1 MSVRNYYTC
10 QQTLKRGVLFIKL
23 VSWNENNYASSAF
36 NTIFV
41 IVPGCIPLLVQLIYN
56 QDGGGEAAN
65 QDRSNLANATAS
77 SWMLT
82 EADKET
88 RVSAAQALHNLVY
101 NSCDDRKVK
110 REIRI
115 LKLLELIRSY
125 ADRLRDAIL
134 HQLHHHDQEIDNR
147 LPLLLD
153 GNWIYFWLF

>member
-1 MSVRNYYTC
+1 MY
-10 QQTLKRGVLFIKL
+10 
-23 VSWNENNYASSAF
+23 F
-36 NTIFV
+36 NL
-41 IVPGCIPLLVQLIYN
+41 PGCIPLLVQLIYN
-56 QDGGGEAAN
+56 QDGGGESNN
-65 QDRSNLANATAS
+65 QDRANPSNATAN

-88 RVSAAQALHNLVY
+88 RASAAQALHNLVY
-101 NSCDDRKVK
+101 NSADDRKVK

-125 ADRLRDAIL
+125 ADRLRDAIM

-153 GNWIYFWLF
+153 GIRR

>member
-1 MSVRNYYTC
+1 M
-10 QQTLKRGVLFIKL
+10 
-23 VSWNENNYASSAF
+23 
-36 NTIFV
+36 
-41 IVPGCIPLLVQLIYN
+41 IYN

-65 QDRSNLANATAS
+65 QDRSNLASATAS

-88 RVSAAQALHNLVY
+88 RASAAQALHNLVY

-153 GNWIYFWLF
+153 GNLIYFWLF